1 MSLRS
6 IIENT
11 RHTEWGKNLKI
22 KYQSLNKCIAD
33 LPKPSHPGLELFCVT
48 CNFSPFVAGGYFG
61 LFFLE
66 EELKHVNALAIL
78 RLLVELLTSQKFFKL
93 AEKLQ
98 SVTCPP

>member
-1 MSLRS
+1 MYSRF
-6 IIENT
+6 
-11 RHTEWGKNLKI
+11 TET
-22 KYQSLNKCIAD
+22 
-33 LPKPSHPGLELFCVT
+33 LPPRPGVVLCYLQF
-48 CNFSPFVAGGYFG
+48 FSKWRVFVAGGYFG

-78 RLLVELLTSQKFFKL
+78 RLLVELLTSQKCFKL